1 VRRKRSRPRRRG
13 LRAMEVNVLDR
24 VRDRATPV
32 ALPAHR
38 GADRKIPDQAPA
50 RGAGSIS
57 GRRGPRSFCSPNNPL
72 ITPGD
77 QIVTRAKEGRKGR
90 FFCGVLATIRKGR
103 RLHLGFPSHAT
114 LGVCLTGSPPPPT
127 ALLSRF
133 CAFFSRGQ
141 TDSVRNSAD
150 GFVPKGIFA
159 QLRTTCFGGREAQSN
174 PPSNFIGRTAT
185 LENNR
190 EVSLL

>member
-1 VRRKRSRPRRRG
+1 
-13 LRAMEVNVLDR
+13 MEVNVLDR

-77 QIVTRAKEGRKGR
+77 QIVTRAKEGRKVR
-90 FFCGVLATIRKGR
+90 FFCGGFGDHQERAPLAPRVSI
-103 RLHLGFPSHAT
+103 A
-114 LGVCLTGSPPPPT
+114 CNTGGLPHWIAPAPDRV
-127 ALLSRF
+127 ALAIL
-133 CAFFSRGQ
+133 C
-141 TDSVRNSAD
+141 
-150 GFVPKGIFA
+150 IFLPRSDR
-159 QLRTTCFGGREAQSN
+159 QC
-174 PPSNFIGRTAT
+174 
-185 LENNR
+185 
-190 EVSLL
+190 